1 MNMDWRHEGMDLPHP
16 KGWADWARVIW
27 RGGLIGG
34 ITFGGLA
41 ILLILR
47 LVERPVHGLRR
58 PWTGRLTRG
67 VCRANV
73 AILGLGYEVRGTEM
87 EGRGAVVSNHVSWLD
102 IFTLNA
108 CTTGNFIAKSEVAGW
123 AGIGWLARA
132 TGTMFVIRKGT
143 EAKAQQVELEGRL
156 AAGQHLIFFPEGT
169 STDGQRVL
177 PFKSSLFAAF
187 QGAGLAIQPVTIVY
201 EAPKGEDARYYGW
214 WAEME
219 FGPSLLMVLATPRQ
233 GRVVIT
239 RHDPLQVGDF
249 ADRKALTAAAEAA
262 VRSAH
267 PQV

>member
-1 MNMDWRHEGMDLPHP
+1 MNDWRHEGMELPHP
-16 KGWADWARVIW
+16 KGAGDWLRVVW
-27 RGGLIGG
+27 RGGLIG
-34 ITFGGLA
+34 ILTFGGLLV
-41 ILLILR
+41 LLVLR
-47 LVERPVHGLRR
+47 LAERPLYGLRR
-58 PWTGRLTRG
+58 PWTGRLTRW

-73 AILGLGYEVRGTEM
+73 AILGLGYRVEGAEM
-87 EGRGAVVSNHVSWLD
+87 AGRGAVVSNHVSWLD

-201 EAPKGEDARYYGW
+201 EAPAGADPRYYGW

-219 FGPSLLMVLATPRQ
+219 FGPSLLMVLASPRQ

-239 RHDPLQVGDF
+239 RHAPLHVGDF

-267 PQV
+267 PQG